1 MSLFER
7 IKNKRY
13 DLQERKKENP
23 PPKGDGSGEPV
34 TTNTNRNPLDT
45 IFGDNKNKK
54 QKKFIN
60 QNERPK
66 GETPPKNETPLTK
79 HQKERLKIERSR
91 KKYNLKPDSRG
102 IYKPTKSSVLGSIET
117 NIKKSSTPPKVS
129 AKKDAT
135 SLKKYNQQVRR
146 SQKYSGNEN
155 NKRVQKILNRI
166 AKNQKIDK
174 SKAGLV
180 QRQKDLAYGKNP
192 YKKVFGSVNYNLQ
205 KKYDDQ
211 MLSIGGKDSKLM
223 TQKQINKLK
232 KTIAAKELKNPAKTM
247 TYLAPAGSG
256 KPVPLKTRRIK
267 KIVAPEIEKIIPK
280 ASKLT
285 KLSKHLMKNKN
296 KYLVGAGL
304 TLAGLQYIRG
314 RNKVK
319 QADEKKKL
327 AIVAANKEK
336 KIVPYDVSLFLNKT
350 GTSPT
355 QSSGGKYDPKKIA
368 SYAKPTQKTSD
379 VNRNKFLP

>member
-54 QKKFIN
+54 QKKFVN

-117 NIKKSSTPPKVS
+117 NIKKSSTPPKVK
-129 AKKDAT
+129 AKMTPAEL
-135 SLKKYNQQVRR
+135 LKFNKQQRR

-155 NKRVQKILNRI
+155 NKRVQKILQRV

-174 SKAGLV
+174 SKAGLI
-180 QRQKDLAYGKNP
+180 QRQKELAYGKNP
-192 YKKVFGSVNYNLQ
+192 YKPKFGSVNLNMQ
-205 KKYDDQ
+205 KKYDDM
-211 MLSIGGKDSKLM
+211 MLRIGGKDNKLM
-223 TQKQINKLK
+223 TQKEISKLK
-232 KTIAAKELKNPAKTM
+232 KTIAARELKNPAKTM
-247 TYLAPAGSG
+247 TYLSPAGSG
-256 KPVPLKTRRIK
+256 KPVPLKTR
-267 KIVAPEIEKIIPK
+267 KITKSFIDPLKVNTKV
-280 ASKLT
+280 SKLT
-285 KLSKHLMKNKN
+285 KLSKHLLKNKN

-319 QADEKKKL
+319 QAEKERLNAIAIKTKKND
-327 AIVAANKEK
+327 IQPV
-336 KIVPYDVSLFLNKT
+336 DSSLFLNKT

-355 QSSGGKYDPKKIA
+355 QIAGKYDPTKIP
-368 SYAKPTQKTSD
+368 SYAKPTQKSSN
-379 VNRNKFLP
+379 VNRNKSLP

>member
-13 DLQERKKENP
+13 DLQERKKNP
-23 PPKGDGSGEPV
+23 PPQGDGSGSKPV
-34 TTNTNRNPLDT
+34 TTDTSGNPLET

-54 QKKFIN
+54 KKEFVN

-117 NIKKSSTPPKVS
+117 NIKRSSTPPKVS
-129 AKKDAT
+129 AKKDAS
-135 SLKKYNQQVRR
+135 SLKKFNQQMRR

-155 NKRVQKILNRI
+155 SKRVQKIVNRI

-180 QRQKDLAYGKNP
+180 QRQKELAYGKNP
-192 YKKVFGSVNYNLQ
+192 YKKVFGSVNYNMQ

-211 MLSIGGKDSKLM
+211 MLKIGGKDSKLM
-223 TQKQINKLK
+223 TQKQLNKLQTK
-232 KTIAAKELKNPAKTM
+232 IANQPKPKTM
-247 TYLAPAGSG
+247 TFLSPAGSG
-256 KPVPLKTRRIK
+256 KPVPFKPKKVIVKPEPLRTFKTMTDTELEKLTTPKGFTKTKTGSFTRKTGFGNKFTKGIVKGLK
-267 KIVAPEIEKIIPK
+267 KIGPRGK
-280 ASKLT
+280 AAAALLALT
-285 KLSKHLMKNKN
+285 G
-296 KYLVGAGL
+296 VG
-304 TLAGLQYIRG
+304 
-314 RNKVK
+314 
-319 QADEKKKL
+319 
-327 AIVAANKEK
+327 VAAYNKGKQNDK
-336 KIVPYDVSLFLNKT
+336 KRNTPIIVPPPSKSSTIRNFGISL
-350 GTSPT
+350 
-355 QSSGGKYDPKKIA
+355 GG
-368 SYAKPTQKTSD
+368 S
-379 VNRNKFLP
+379 

>member
-54 QKKFIN
+54 QKKFVN

-66 GETPPKNETPLTK
+66 GETPPKNEKPLTK
-79 HQKERLKIERSR
+79 HQRLRQQVETGR

-117 NIKKSSTPPKVS
+117 NIKKSSTPPKVK
-129 AKKDAT
+129 AKMT
-135 SLKKYNQQVRR
+135 PGQLLKFNKQQRR

-155 NKRVQKILNRI
+155 NKRVQKILQRV

-192 YKKVFGSVNYNLQ
+192 YKPKFGSVNLNLQ
-205 KKYDDQ
+205 KKYDDM
-211 MLSIGGKDSKLM
+211 MLKYGGKDSKLM
-223 TQKQINKLK
+223 TQKQIDKLK
-232 KTIAAKELKNPAKTM
+232 KTIATKELKNPAKTM

-285 KLSKHLMKNKN
+285 KLSKHLLKNKN

-319 QADEKKKL
+319 QAEKERLNAIAIKTKKDD
-327 AIVAANKEK
+327 IQ
-336 KIVPYDVSLFLNKT
+336 PFDSSLFLNKT

-355 QSSGGKYDPKKIA
+355 QTAGKYDPTKIA
-368 SYAKPTQKTSD
+368 PYAKPTQKSSN
-379 VNRNKFLP
+379 VNRNKLLP